1 MLHGNR
7 MSLSLRLGDMEV
19 TVDLDNNNATW
30 NKEERNPTA
39 RNRVTSL
46 KKQWSLKSKS
56 VNKSHDSEILFMD
69 IVLSFV
75 FL

>member
-1 MLHGNR
+1 

-19 TVDLDNNNATW
+19 TVDFDNNNATL
-30 NKEERNPTA
+30 NVKERNPTA
-39 RNRVTSL
+39 RNRMTSL
-46 KKQWSLKSKS
+46 KKQWPLKSKS
-56 VNKSHDSEILFMD
+56 VNKFHDSEILFMI